1 MARARA
7 SGYPQ
12 RKIQENVQ
20 CEIMQVVRTEAH
32 ESYRADIVVDV
43 VSDSVADMEANVER
57 IVAFFDAEANGST
70 TA

>member
-1 MARARA
+1 
-7 SGYPQ
+7 
-12 RKIQENVQ
+12 
-20 CEIMQVVRTEAH
+20 MQVVRTEAH